1 MATIENDSPK
11 SAHDTVAACGDSLV
25 DSSAKPN
32 ANHGKATPYAGAR
45 SFDDVFSLDHMIS
58 AGRKCC
64 NGVRWK
70 TSTINFEN
78 DRLHRCYLARK
89 SLKEGTRKFKHFHT
103 FCTIEHGKCRQ
114 INALGIDDRMMQ
126 KCLVQYSMRDIIV
139 PSLTTDNCASLPG
152 RGMDY
157 AVKRLK
163 HHLHD
168 HYRKYGLDGGIY
180 MFDFHSYFAS
190 ILHDRTKTL
199 LREPI
204 ADDDVYNVLC
214 SFIDDFNKIPD
225 SKNGVGVGLGS
236 EISQPIALYY
246 MSSCLDHCIKD
257 KCGIKGF
264 GRYNDDGY
272 VISNSFSELERIKR
286 DTEKIA
292 ASCGIQMN
300 PKKNIIIPFRNHSFC
315 FLKLR
320 FQMKEN
326 GKIIV
331 KLSHKNAIAHKR
343 KLKLLKQKYDAGMIT
358 FDDIKKSHDSW
369 KAYAKKYNAYE
380 TIRSMDRYFYALFQA
395 EGGMNVSNF
404 HQRYPQRHHGK
415 STVYQKS

>member
-1 MATIENDSPK
+1 MATVDNNSPE
-11 SAHDTVAACGDSLV
+11 SARDTGAACGGGLV
-25 DSSAKPN
+25 DSSVKQN

-45 SFDDVFSLDHMIS
+45 SFDDVFSLDHLIT
-58 AGRKCC
+58 AGRKSC

-78 DRLHRCYLARK
+78 DRLHRCYLAQQA
-89 SLKEGTRKFKHFHT
+89 LKNGTRKFSKFHT
-103 FCTIEHGKCRQ
+103 FQTIEHGKCRQ

-126 KCLVQYSMRDIIV
+126 KCLVRYCMHDAFI
-139 PSLTTDNCASLPG
+139 PSLITDNYASLPG

-163 HHLHD
+163 HHLHQ
-168 HYRKYGLDGGIY
+168 HYQKYGLEGGIY
-180 MFDFHSYFAS
+180 LFDFHSYFAS
-190 ILHDRTKTL
+190 ILHERIKEISRAVITDQ
-199 LREPI
+199 
-204 ADDDVYNVLC
+204 DVFDVLC
-214 SFIDDFNKIPD
+214 DFIDDFNKIPGCT
-225 SKNGVGVGLGS
+225 KGRGVGLGS

-246 MSSCLDHCIKD
+246 MSSCLDHYIKD
-257 KCGIKGF
+257 KLGIKGC

-369 KAYAKKYNAYE
+369 KAYAKKYNAYK
-380 TIRSMDRYFYALFQA
+380 TIQSMDRYFYALFGRK
-395 EGGMNVSNF
+395 EV
-404 HQRYPQRHHGK
+404 
-415 STVYQKS
+415 